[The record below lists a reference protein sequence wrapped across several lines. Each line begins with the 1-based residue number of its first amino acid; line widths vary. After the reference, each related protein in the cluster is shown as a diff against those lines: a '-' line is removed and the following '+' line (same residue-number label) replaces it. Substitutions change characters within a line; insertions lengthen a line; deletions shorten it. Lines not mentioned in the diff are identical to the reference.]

1 MTANPSTGYKRRLS
15 LSFRKQENQAPTIPT
30 HSRSLSGGSIR
41 TAIRWTKG
49 SGRDKDKD
57 KDVQVRKD
65 SAQPLGSPMEWQ
77 DIGLDGGAVD
87 SYTAREGERV

>member
-1 MTANPSTGYKRRLS
+1 MTANPSTGYRRRLS
-15 LSFRKQENQAPTIPT
+15 LSFRKQENQVPTTPA

-49 SGRDKDKD
+49 SGRDREKEG
-57 KDVQVRKD
+57 QVRKD

-77 DIGLDGGAVD
+77 DIGLYGGV
-87 SYTAREGERV
+87 SGVSEVERV